1 MQRHSFI
8 SLRQNL
14 CFVVMISAVMLA
26 ACAIGL
32 AEDNSRKVVGGYFE
46 EWSIYF
52 ANFNIANLQNNGV
65 ADRLTHLTYA
75 FGGVS
80 STGCFIA
87 DTWADYLSPYL
98 PTITGP
104 YTGPLYGNFA
114 ALQQLKQLHPN
125 LKVLISLSGAANFST
140 AASTA
145 AGRQAFV
152 ASCIDLFINGNLA
165 PGISAAGVF
174 DGIDIDW
181 EFPTPADTQNVTSLM
196 REFRAQLDA
205 LGATNHHHYLLTM
218 FGPAGQQNFSNIE
231 LANVARTLDY
241 YNVQGYDFHGTWETS
256 TNHASPLFDDQQD
269 PAASENFNIN
279 FTITSYLQAGVPAR
293 KLVLGIPLYG
303 RGWTGVPNLH
313 HGLYQTSTGPASFAP
328 ADFLQTPGVET
339 YLTLSA
345 ATSQGY
351 KSYFDRRRL
360 AVWLY
365 NSATQTFWSYDD
377 PMTVQLKT
385 IYADSLGLGGA
396 YVWALKDDDANATLI
411 KTMAA
416 GVTRRDH

>member
-1 MQRHSFI
+1 MRSHRLPR
-8 SLRQNL
+8 SLTWLFRL
-14 CFVVMISAVMLA
+14 LLIASLLTACGTALA
-26 ACAIGL
+26 DDGK
-32 AEDNSRKVVGGYFE
+32 KVVGGYFE

-80 STGCFIA
+80 STGCVIA
-87 DTWADYLSPYL
+87 DTWADYQSPYL

-104 YTGPLYGNFA
+104 YPGPLYGNFA

-313 HGLYQTSTGPASFAP
+313 HGLYQTSTGPAPFAP